1 MFFIKI
7 KVFICFLLLLS
18 GCEFSKYQSTNLNYT
33 HNINIET
40 PNNKYDLLLKKHL
53 DRLFNNPPKKDTNFI
68 LKSDILFTSNDTLS
82 VSGLNVLK
90 STKGTVQY
98 SLIDTKSGKV
108 LRSGSLVT
116 FPALSSSSNSLYTND
131 VSLQHIKERL
141 IFTSAKKL
149 YLKIKLIMKKL
160 N

>member
-1 MFFIKI
+1 MFFIRI

-18 GCEFSKYQSTNLNYT
+18 GCEFSKYQPTNLKYT

-40 PNNKYDLLLKKHL
+40 PNNKYDMLLNKHL
-53 DRLFNNPPKKDTNFI
+53 DRLFNNQPKKDTNFI
-68 LKSDILFTSNDTLS
+68 LKSNISFTSNETLS
-82 VSGLNVLK
+82 VSGLNVLQ

-98 SLIDTKSGKV
+98 SLIDSKSGEI
-108 LRSGSLVT
+108 LRSGSVVT
-116 FPALSSSSNSLYTND
+116 FPALSSSSSSLYTND

-141 IFTSAKKL
+141 ILSSAKKL

>member
-18 GCEFSKYQSTNLNYT
+18 GCEFSKYQSTNLKYI
-33 HNINIET
+33 HNIDIET
-40 PNNKYDLLLKKHL
+40 PNNKYDMLLKKNL
-53 DRLFNNPPKKDTNFI
+53 DRLFNNQPKKDTNFI
-68 LKSDILFTSNDTLS
+68 LKSNISFTSNETLS
-82 VSGLNVLK
+82 VSGLNVLQ

-149 YLKIKLIMKKL
+149 YLKINLIMKKL

>member
-7 KVFICFLLLLS
+7 KVFISFLLLLS
-18 GCEFSKYQSTNLNYT
+18 GCEFAKYQSTNPKYT

-40 PNNKYDLLLKKHL
+40 PNNKYDMLLKKHL
-53 DRLFNNPPKKDTNFI
+53 DRLFNNQPKKDTNFI
-68 LKSDILFTSNDTLS
+68 LKSNISFTSNETLS
-82 VSGLNVLK
+82 VSGLNVLQ

-98 SLIDTKSGKV
+98 SLIDSKSGKI
-108 LRSGSLVT
+108 LRSGSVVT
-116 FPALSSSSNSLYTND
+116 FPALSSSSSSLYTND

-141 IFTSAKKL
+141 ILSSAKKL

>member
-18 GCEFSKYQSTNLNYT
+18 GCEFSKYKSTNLKYT

-40 PNNKYDLLLKKHL
+40 SNNKYDILLKKHL
-53 DRLFNNPPKKDTNFI
+53 DRLFKNKPKKDTNFI
-68 LKSDILFTSNDTLS
+68 LKSNISFTSNETLS
-82 VSGLNVLK
+82 VSGLNVLQ

-149 YLKIKLIMKKL
+149 YLKINLIMKKL

>member
-18 GCEFSKYQSTNLNYT
+18 GCEFSKYQSSNPKYT
-33 HNINIET
+33 HNINIDT
-40 PNNKYDLLLKKHL
+40 SNNKYDMLLKKHL
-53 DRLFNNPPKKDTNFI
+53 DRLFNNHPKKNVNFI
-68 LKSDILFTSNDTLS
+68 LKSDILFTSNETLS
-82 VSGLNVLK
+82 VSGLNVLQ

-98 SLIDTKSGKV
+98 SLIDSKSGKI
-108 LRSGSLVT
+108 LSSGSVVS
-116 FPALSSSSNSLYTND
+116 FPALSSSSSSLYAND
-131 VSLQHIKERL
+131 ISLQHIKERL
-141 IFTSAKKL
+141 ILSSAKKL

>member
-7 KVFICFLLLLS
+7 KVFMCFLLFLS
-18 GCEFSKYQSTNLNYT
+18 GCEFSKYQSTNLKYT

-40 PNNKYDLLLKKHL
+40 PNNKYNMLLKKHL
-53 DRLFNNPPKKDTNFI
+53 DRLFNNQPKKDTNFI
-68 LKSDILFTSNDTLS
+68 LKSNISFTSNETLS
-82 VSGLNVLK
+82 VSGLNVLQ

>member
-7 KVFICFLLLLS
+7 KIFICFLLLLS
-18 GCEFSKYQSTNLNYT
+18 GCEFSKYQSTNLKYT
-33 HNINIET
+33 PNINIET
-40 PNNKYDLLLKKHL
+40 PNNKYDMLLKKHL
-53 DRLFNNPPKKDTNFI
+53 GRLFNNPPKKDTNFI
-68 LKSDILFTSNDTLS
+68 LKSNILFTSNETLS
-82 VSGLNVLK
+82 VSGLNVLQ

-98 SLIDTKSGKV
+98 SLIDSKSGKI
-108 LRSGSLVT
+108 LSSGSVVS
-116 FPALSSSSNSLYTND
+116 FPALSSSSSSLYTND

-141 IFTSAKKL
+141 ILTSAKKL

>member
-18 GCEFSKYQSTNLNYT
+18 GCEFSKYQSKNLKYT

-40 PNNKYDLLLKKHL
+40 PNNKYDILLKKHL
-53 DRLFNNPPKKDTNFI
+53 DRLFNNQPKKDTNFI
-68 LKSDILFTSNDTLS
+68 LKSNISFTSNETLS
-82 VSGLNVLK
+82 VSGLNVLQ

-98 SLIDTKSGKV
+98 SLIDSKSGKI
-108 LRSGSLVT
+108 LRSGSVVT
-116 FPALSSSSNSLYTND
+116 FPALSSSSSSLFTND

-141 IFTSAKKL
+141 SLSSAKKL

>member
-1 MFFIKI
+1 MFFIRI

-18 GCEFSKYQSTNLNYT
+18 GCEFSKYQSTNLKYT

-40 PNNKYDLLLKKHL
+40 PNNKYDMLLKKHL
-53 DRLFNNPPKKDTNFI
+53 DRLFNNQPKKDTNFI
-68 LKSDILFTSNDTLS
+68 LKSNMSFTSNETLS
-82 VSGLNVLK
+82 VRGLNVLQ

-98 SLIDTKSGKV
+98 SLIDSKSGKI
-108 LRSGSLVT
+108 LRSGSVVT
-116 FPALSSSSNSLYTND
+116 FPALSSSSSSLYTND

-141 IFTSAKKL
+141 VLSSAKKL

>member
-1 MFFIKI
+1 MFFVKI

-18 GCEFSKYQSTNLNYT
+18 GCEFSKYQSPNLKYT

-40 PNNKYDLLLKKHL
+40 PNNKYDILLKKHL
-53 DRLFNNPPKKDTNFI
+53 DRLFNNQPKKDTNFI
-68 LKSDILFTSNDTLS
+68 LKSNILFTSKETLS
-82 VSGLNVLK
+82 VSGLNVLQ

-98 SLIDTKSGKV
+98 SLSDSKSGKI
-108 LRSGSLVT
+108 LRSGSIVT

-141 IFTSAKKL
+141 ILSSAKKL
-149 YLKIKLIMKKL
+149 YLKIKLILKKL

>member
-1 MFFIKI
+1 MFFVKI

-18 GCEFSKYQSTNLNYT
+18 GCQFSKYQSTNLKHT
-33 HNINIET
+33 HNIDIET
-40 PNNKYDLLLKKHL
+40 PNNKYDMLLKKHL
-53 DRLFNNPPKKDTNFI
+53 DRLFNNQPKKDTNFI
-68 LKSDILFTSNDTLS
+68 LKSNISFTSNETLS
-82 VSGLNVLK
+82 VSGLNVLQ

-98 SLIDTKSGKV
+98 SLIDSKSGKI
-108 LRSGSLVT
+108 LMSGSVVT

-141 IFTSAKKL
+141 ILSSAKKL

>member
-1 MFFIKI
+1 MFFIRI

-18 GCEFSKYQSTNLNYT
+18 GCEFSKYQSTNLKYT

-40 PNNKYDLLLKKHL
+40 PNNKYDMLLKKHL
-53 DRLFNNPPKKDTNFI
+53 DRLFKNKPKKDTNFI
-68 LKSDILFTSNDTLS
+68 LKSNISFTSNETLS
-82 VSGLNVLK
+82 VSGLNVLQ

-149 YLKIKLIMKKL
+149 YLKINLIMKKL

>member
-18 GCEFSKYQSTNLNYT
+18 GCEFSKYQSTNLKST

-40 PNNKYDLLLKKHL
+40 PNSKYNIMLKKHL
-53 DRLFNNPPKKDTNFI
+53 DRLFNNHPKKDTNFI
-68 LKSDILFTSNDTLS
+68 LKSNISFIINESLS
-82 VSGLNVLK
+82 VSGLNDLQ

-98 SLIDTKSGKV
+98 SLIDSKSRKILKSG
-108 LRSGSLVT
+108 SIVT
-116 FPALSSSSNSLYTND
+116 FPALSSSSSSLYTND

-141 IFTSAKKL
+141 SLSLAKKL
-149 YLKIKLIMKKL
+149 YLKVKLIMKKL

>member
-1 MFFIKI
+1 MFFIRI

-18 GCEFSKYQSTNLNYT
+18 GCEFSKYQSTNLKYI
-33 HNINIET
+33 HNIYIET
-40 PNNKYDLLLKKHL
+40 PNNKYDMLLKKHL
-53 DRLFNNPPKKDTNFI
+53 DRLFNNQPKKDTNFI
-68 LKSDILFTSNDTLS
+68 LKSNISFTSNETLS
-82 VSGLNVLK
+82 VSGLNVLQ

-98 SLIDTKSGKV
+98 SLIDSKSGKI
-108 LRSGSLVT
+108 LRSGSVVT
-116 FPALSSSSNSLYTND
+116 FPALSSSSSSLYTND

-141 IFTSAKKL
+141 ILGSAKKL

>member
-1 MFFIKI
+1 MFFIRI

-18 GCEFSKYQSTNLNYT
+18 GCEFSKYQSTNLKYI
-33 HNINIET
+33 HNIDIET
-40 PNNKYDLLLKKHL
+40 PNNKYDMLLKKNL
-53 DRLFNNPPKKDTNFI
+53 DRLFNNQPKKDTNFI
-68 LKSDILFTSNDTLS
+68 LKSDISFTSNETLS
-82 VSGLNVLK
+82 VSGLNVLQ

>member
-18 GCEFSKYQSTNLNYT
+18 GCEFSKYQSTNLKYI
-33 HNINIET
+33 HNIDIET
-40 PNNKYDLLLKKHL
+40 PNNKYDMLLKKNL
-53 DRLFNNPPKKDTNFI
+53 DRLFNNQPKKNTNFI
-68 LKSDILFTSNDTLS
+68 LKSDISFTSNETLS
-82 VSGLNVLK
+82 VSGLNVLQ

>member
-1 MFFIKI
+1 MFFIRI

-18 GCEFSKYQSTNLNYT
+18 GCEFSKYQSTNLKYI

-40 PNNKYDLLLKKHL
+40 PNNKYDMLLKKNL
-53 DRLFNNPPKKDTNFI
+53 DRLFNNQPKKDTNFI
-68 LKSDILFTSNDTLS
+68 LKSNISFTSNETLS
-82 VSGLNVLK
+82 VSGLNVLQ

>member
-1 MFFIKI
+1 MFFIRI

-18 GCEFSKYQSTNLNYT
+18 GCEFSKYQSTNLKYA

-40 PNNKYDLLLKKHL
+40 PDNKYNILLKKHL
-53 DRLFNNPPKKDTNFI
+53 DRLFNNQPKKDTNFI
-68 LKSDILFTSNDTLS
+68 LKSNISFTSNETLS
-82 VSGLNVLK
+82 VSGLNVLQ

-141 IFTSAKKL
+141 ILSSAKKL

>member
-18 GCEFSKYQSTNLNYT
+18 GCEFSKNQSTNLKYT

-40 PNNKYDLLLKKHL
+40 SNNKYDMLFKKHL
-53 DRLFNNPPKKDTNFI
+53 DRLFNNQPKKDTNFI
-68 LKSDILFTSNDTLS
+68 LKSNISFTSNKTLS
-82 VSGLNVLK
+82 VSGLNVLQ

-98 SLIDTKSGKV
+98 SLIDSKSGKI
-108 LRSGSLVT
+108 LRSGSVVT

-141 IFTSAKKL
+141 ILSSAKKL

>member
-18 GCEFSKYQSTNLNYT
+18 GCEFSKYQSTNLKYT

-40 PNNKYDLLLKKHL
+40 PNNKYDMLLKKHL
-53 DRLFNNPPKKDTNFI
+53 DRLFNNQPKKDTNFI
-68 LKSDILFTSNDTLS
+68 LKSNISFTSNETLS
-82 VSGLNVLK
+82 VSGLNVLQ
-90 STKGTVQY
+90 STKGTVHY
-98 SLIDTKSGKV
+98 SLIDLKSGKI
-108 LRSGSLVT
+108 LRSGSIVT
-116 FPALSSSSNSLYTND
+116 FPALSSSSSSLYTND

-141 IFTSAKKL
+141 ILSSAKKL

>member
-1 MFFIKI
+1 MFFIRI

-18 GCEFSKYQSTNLNYT
+18 GFEFSKYQPTNLKYT

-40 PNNKYDLLLKKHL
+40 PNNKYDMLLKKHL
-53 DRLFNNPPKKDTNFI
+53 DRLFNNQPKKDTNFI
-68 LKSDILFTSNDTLS
+68 LKSNMSFTSNETLS
-82 VSGLNVLK
+82 VRGLNVLQ

-98 SLIDTKSGKV
+98 SLIDSKSGKI
-108 LRSGSLVT
+108 LRSGSVVT
-116 FPALSSSSNSLYTND
+116 FPALSSSSSSLYTND

-141 IFTSAKKL
+141 ILSSAKKL
-149 YLKIKLIMKKL
+149 YLKINLIMKKL

>member
-7 KVFICFLLLLS
+7 KVFICFLLFLS
-18 GCEFSKYQSTNLNYT
+18 GCEFSKYQSPNLKYT

-40 PNNKYDLLLKKHL
+40 TNNKYDILLKKHL
-53 DRLFNNPPKKDTNFI
+53 DRLFNNQPKKNTNFI
-68 LKSDILFTSNDTLS
+68 LKSNISFTSNETLS
-82 VSGLNVLK
+82 VNGLNALQ

-98 SLIDTKSGKV
+98 SLSDSKSGKI
-108 LRSGSLVT
+108 LRSGSVVS

-141 IFTSAKKL
+141 ILSSAKKL

>member
-1 MFFIKI
+1 MFFIRI

-18 GCEFSKYQSTNLNYT
+18 GCEFSKYQSTNLKYI
-33 HNINIET
+33 HNIDIET
-40 PNNKYDLLLKKHL
+40 PNNKYDMLLKKNL
-53 DRLFNNPPKKDTNFI
+53 DRLFNNQPKKDTNFI
-68 LKSDILFTSNDTLS
+68 LKSNISFTSNETLS
-82 VSGLNVLK
+82 VSGLNVLQ

>member
-1 MFFIKI
+1 MFFIKV
-7 KVFICFLLLLS
+7 KLFICFLLLFS
-18 GCEFSKYQSTNLNYT
+18 GCQFSKFKSTSLKHT

-40 PNNKYDLLLKKHL
+40 PNNKYDMLLKKHL

-68 LKSDILFTSNDTLS
+68 LKSDILFTPNETLS
-82 VSGLNVLK
+82 VSGLNVLQ

-98 SLIDTKSGKV
+98 SLINSKSGKI
-108 LRSGSLVT
+108 LRSGYVVT

>member
-1 MFFIKI
+1 MFFIRI

-18 GCEFSKYQSTNLNYT
+18 GCEFSKYQSTNLKYNY
-33 HNINIET
+33 NINIET
-40 PNNKYDLLLKKHL
+40 SNNKYDMLLKKHL
-53 DRLFNNPPKKDTNFI
+53 DRLFNNQPKKDTNFI
-68 LKSDILFTSNDTLS
+68 LKSNISFTSNETLS
-82 VSGLNVLK
+82 VSGLNVLQ

-98 SLIDTKSGKV
+98 SLIDSKSGKI
-108 LRSGSLVT
+108 LRSGSVVT
-116 FPALSSSSNSLYTND
+116 FPALSSSSSSLYTND

-141 IFTSAKKL
+141 ILSSAKKL